1 MKPYVYALTAIFL
14 WATLAFLSLQL
25 STVPPFLLLGLCLT
39 TGSLCGLPWIKQW
52 KVSWTTLAL
61 GVYGLF
67 GYHLLLFLALRNA
80 PPIEANLLNYL
91 WPLLIV
97 LLSPVFLK
105 GFHLR
110 INHIIAAILGF
121 FGALLIVTG
130 GQISISSENM
140 QGYLL
145 AIAAAFVWASY
156 SLLTKKVRPFPT
168 AAIGLFC
175 FVSGILSL
183 ICHGL
188 LETSY
193 SLNSSEI
200 LPLIAISVGPL
211 GIAFFMWD
219 RALKAGDPRI
229 IGSLSYLT
237 PMLSTLL
244 ILTTNPSAFTWVSGM
259 AMAFIMSGALTGA
272 IATKK

>member
-1 MKPYVYALTAIFL
+1 MKPYLLALGAIFL

-25 STVPPFLLLGLCLT
+25 SQVPPFLLVGLCLT
-39 TGSLCGLPWIKQW
+39 IGSVCGLPWIKQW
-52 KVSWTTLAL
+52 KVPWTTLAL

-97 LLSPVFLK
+97 LLSPIFLK
-105 GFHLR
+105 GYHLN
-110 INHIIAAILGF
+110 ITHIIAAVLGF

-130 GQISISSENM
+130 GQISIAPENTL
-140 QGYLL
+140 GYIL

-156 SLLTKKVRPFPT
+156 SLMTKKVRSFPT

-183 ICHGL
+183 ICHWL
-188 LETSY
+188 LESRYQITAA
-193 SLNSSEI
+193 EF
-200 LPLIAISVGPL
+200 LPLTLISVGPL
-211 GIAFFMWD
+211 GLAFFMWD
-219 RALKAGDPRI
+219 RALKSGDPRI

-244 ILTTNPSAFTWVSGM
+244 ILTANPDAFTWISGV
-259 AMAFIMSGALTGA
+259 AMVLIMSGAVVGA
-272 IATKK
+272 IANKK